1 MKKERKLKRW
11 NKADSTLCT
20 AFLFFLVVLML
31 HILFPYSLVWKAILF
46 CAEAALVGGIAD
58 WFAVT
63 ALFREPLGFPYHTAL
78 LPRRRKSFIQ
88 ASVTMVQKEFFSRK
102 KLFHHLENIH
112 LLPML
117 FHYLEAPET
126 KERVISV
133 VLHYMKNMLMQQ
145 NMQPVVNQAANILE
159 QKSRALPP
167 EFLWNRVDDYLKK
180 SGKDAELLGRLSK
193 FLAPRISSAQME
205 ENIEKFLSSYER
217 KNASEGWSSLL
228 ADLAKGFN
236 LVNYEEAAGILQQ
249 QMIAMNAQ
257 LQDPRSETTKQ
268 FLENLHAQ
276 ATAMTQD
283 PVFCQRLSEW
293 KENVLAEV
301 PFSDLVN
308 RFFHDVVLDWD
319 GAEDAKEMG
328 MNFQKQSL
336 SSAFQNILQKEYD
349 QLLEILQSD
358 EKLQKIISDF
368 LYDLIARTALHAQS
382 LIGIIVE
389 RVLSHLSDE
398 QLNEI
403 VYSKVEP
410 DLVWIRM
417 NGSIV
422 GAGVGLILFC
432 GMYFLGFAV

>member
-31 HILFPYSLVWKAILF
+31 HLLFPYSLVWKAILF

-63 ALFREPLGFPYHTAL
+63 ALFRKPLGFPYHTAL

-126 KERVISV
+126 KEHVISV

-167 EFLWNRVDDYLKK
+167 EFLWNRVDDYLKE

-268 FLENLHAQ
+268 FLEILHAQ

>member
-31 HILFPYSLVWKAILF
+31 HLLFPYSLVWKAILF

-63 ALFREPLGFPYHTAL
+63 ALFWEPLGFPYHTAL

-167 EFLWNRVDDYLKK
+167 EFLWNRVDDYLKE

-217 KNASEGWSSLL
+217 KNASEGWASLL

-268 FLENLHAQ
+268 FLEILHGQ